1 MHQSSYRTDRPPAS
15 QPPPTHASLAVS
27 SASPSR
33 IHRASS
39 PGSHRAGG
47 WLAGRLVRCWSVG
60 CCPSLSLALPLSGSG
75 AGKGGGSSVSSS
87 CSAVAADSGWELGA
101 GRYGFD
107 GDSCGRQVR
116 LRSRDRV
123 YFAAFHHHR
132 FIVRRVSFAHHHAA
146 IRFAHS
152 SIWVSISMPPMP
164 RPPRT

>member
-15 QPPPTHASLAVS
+15 QSPPTHAFLAVS
-27 SASPSR
+27 LRVALAHSSR
-33 IHRASS
+33 FLSRLA
-39 PGSHRAGG
+39 PGG
-47 WLAGRLVRCWSVG
+47 WLVGGPAGPVLVGWLL
-60 CCPSLSLALPLSGSG
+60 SLSLALPLSGCG

-87 CSAVAADSGWELGA
+87 CFAVAADSGWELGA

-132 FIVRRVSFAHHHAA
+132 FIVCRVSFAHHHAA